1 MFETVVPSVLD
12 QWDNVPQEWQLPL
25 LILTSATACLIL
37 AFGVFKITS
46 KAPSSS
52 SSSTEPIKE
61 ITSTETQVTFNDS
74 DESIDDDQQEV
85 TASENDDA
93 DPSSPPKLVS
103 NSFIKLKESACI
115 STPKKSMDNDISSPT
130 TPTTTTT
137 TSSELPLN
145 VPSDEMDDEND
156 TDASSSPSPST
167 PTKTPIKT
175 PTKRSPRLANKKF
188 GSIATPVGRR
198 SARIARKATQ

>member
-52 SSSTEPIKE
+52 STEPIKE
-61 ITSTETQVTFNDS
+61 ITSTETQVTSNDS

-103 NSFIKLKESACI
+103 NSPIKLKESV

-130 TPTTTTT
+130 TPPTT

-156 TDASSSPSPST
+156 TDASSSPSPSPST

-175 PTKRSPRLANKKF
+175 PTKRSSRLANKTF